1 MITVA
6 GEALID
12 LIVDSDGRLDPRLG
26 GGPFNVARAVAR
38 LGQPAAFL
46 GRLSQDRFGRLQR
59 ADLDRHGVLVPL
71 EAAAGAPTTLAVV
84 DVDAAGVPGYRFYL
98 TGTAAAAIEP
108 GQAILPPAAKA
119 LHVGT
124 LGLVMEPIAT
134 SMEELVT
141 ALPAGITVML
151 DPNCRPGVI
160 ASRPAYLD
168 RLGRFV
174 RRADL
179 VKMSTEDLAY
189 LYPAAD
195 AADAA
200 ADLLGQG
207 PACVVITDGA
217 APVRAFTAG
226 QEIRVEVPPV
236 EVVDTVGA
244 GDAFGGAFLT
254 WWMGNGLGR
263 ADMGEPGAVRR
274 ATQAAVYAS
283 VVTCTRRGA
292 EPPWA
297 YELGRPRRLGLAAA
311 GHQPGRQPGRPR
323 LTTGPPLVTG
333 GAGCR
338 G

>member
-1 MITVA
+1 VTDQGQRRITVA

-12 LIVDSDGRLDPRLG
+12 LIMDPDGRLDPRPG

-46 GRLSQDRFGRLQR
+46 GRLSQDRFGRMMR
-59 ADLDRHGVLVPL
+59 EDLDCHGVLVPL
-71 EAAAGAPTTLAVV
+71 ESADAPTTLAVV

-108 GQAILPPAAKA
+108 GQASLPPDTTA

-134 SMEELVT
+134 SLDQLVT
-141 ALPAGITVML
+141 SLPGDITLML
-151 DPNCRPGVI
+151 DPNSRPSVI
-160 ASRPAYLD
+160 ASRRAYLD
-168 RLGRFV
+168 RLDGIV

-189 LYPAAD
+189 LYPGD
-195 AADAA
+195 AAAHAA
-200 ADLLGQG
+200 ADLLGRG

-217 APVRAFTAG
+217 APVRAFTRGHEGGG
-226 QEIRVEVPPV
+226 QEIRVEVPPA
-236 EVVDTVGA
+236 EVADTVGA

-254 WWMGNGLGR
+254 WWVGNGLGR
-263 ADMGEPGAVRR
+263 ADLGEPSAVRS
-274 ATQAAVYAS
+274 AMQAAVWAS

-297 YELGRPRRLGLAAA
+297 YELA
-311 GHQPGRQPGRPR
+311 GHEGWRW
-323 LTTGPPLVTG
+323 LTPNPA
-333 GAGCR
+333 AGCR